1 MEIWYTERFHY
12 KSVGERINN
21 STIGAGVTGYLYE
34 KKIYI
39 YIKLDS
45 YFSMP
50 KSKFQV
56 DWDPKYEK
64 ESFQIFR
71 IKQNFA

>member
-1 MEIWYTERFHY
+1 
-12 KSVGERINN
+12 
-21 STIGAGVTGYLYE
+21 
-34 KKIYI
+34 
-39 YIKLDS
+39 
-45 YFSMP
+45 MP